1 MKIML
6 KSSSYLWDPD
16 IYLYEG
22 DIFSVRWYSVLF
34 ILGFII
40 GRFLVV
46 GAYKREKKYDTTVDL
61 QMLYM
66 VFGILIGSRIGHVI
80 FYEPEILSRGI
91 IEVLSFWKGGLASHG
106 AAIGILSGMAIYSFK
121 VVVNDFRIKIKDR
134 LRRGYNY
141 LQVMDRMIIAVAI
154 GCSLIRMGNFVNSET
169 IGLQTQ
175 SSYGVLFVNPTEE
188 RIKNQLPFVKK
199 VSFEETGKFYKNG
212 QPFLN
217 TKIFFDNEEYKET
230 RIKNSI
236 KKSLNYLHPQNVY
249 SNSTVINP
257 YKDEVK
263 YQFKRNNSDF
273 YMEYETVGVYRHP
286 AQLYESL
293 TYLIIGIIMFIIL
306 KKYQLNLRHGSLLA
320 FFFISAFLGR
330 FILEYFKEN
339 QINNELYKLNNLL
352 GLNLNLGQLLSIPFV
367 VFGVYLFL
375 RNIKKDPFLS

>member
-1 MKIML
+1 ML
-6 KSSSYLWDPD
+6 KSSSYLWDPNV
-16 IYLYEG
+16 YLYEG

-66 VFGILIGSRIGHVI
+66 VFGILIGSRLGHVI
-80 FYEPEILSRGI
+80 FYEPDIFSRGI
-91 IEVLSFWKGGLASHG
+91 VEVFSFWKGGLASHG
-106 AAIGILSGMAIYSFK
+106 AAIGILTGMAIYSFK
-121 VVVNDFRIKIKDR
+121 VDFKNFRIKIKDR

-154 GCSLIRMGNFVNSET
+154 GCALIRMGNFFNSET

-188 RIKNQLPFVKK
+188 RIKSQLPFVKK

-217 TKIFFDNEEYKET
+217 TKIYFDNEEHKET

-236 KKSLNYLHPQNVY
+236 QKSLNYLHPQYVY

-263 YQFKRNNSDF
+263 YQFKRITSDF

>member
-1 MKIML
+1 M
-6 KSSSYLWDPD
+6 
-16 IYLYEG
+16 
-22 DIFSVRWYSVLF
+22 
-34 ILGFII
+34 
-40 GRFLVV
+40 
-46 GAYKREKKYDTTVDL
+46 
-61 QMLYM
+61 
-66 VFGILIGSRIGHVI
+66 
-80 FYEPEILSRGI
+80 
-91 IEVLSFWKGGLASHG
+91 
-106 AAIGILSGMAIYSFK
+106 
-121 VVVNDFRIKIKDR
+121 
-134 LRRGYNY
+134 
-141 LQVMDRMIIAVAI
+141 
-154 GCSLIRMGNFVNSET
+154 
-169 IGLQTQ
+169 
-175 SSYGVLFVNPTEE
+175 
-188 RIKNQLPFVKK
+188 
-199 VSFEETGKFYKNG
+199 
-212 QPFLN
+212 
-217 TKIFFDNEEYKET
+217 IFFDNEEYKET

-263 YQFKRNNSDF
+263 YQFKRNTSDF

>member
-175 SSYGVLFVNPTEE
+175 NSYGVLFVNPTEE

-217 TKIFFDNEEYKET
+217 TKIFFDNEEFKET

-263 YQFKRNNSDF
+263 YQFKRNTSDF